1 MSEISSRALLNALY
15 AIRGEIASN
24 GRLISSNE
32 TSDDEHDA
40 AEDYIL
46 ELNATFGEFAA
57 LYKARHANNA
67 SLPSFDSLFEKVEL

>member
-24 GRLISSNE
+24 ERLISADE
-32 TSDDEHDA
+32 TSDDERDA

-57 LYKARHANNA
+57 LYQERQANNDK
-67 SLPSFDSLFEKVEL
+67 LPPFDSLFNA